1 MGSNLGDRQ
10 AALRQGLRELAARGV
25 EIRRVSSVYET
36 DPVGFLDQGSF
47 LNLAVE
53 VSWQGTL
60 DELLEHCLAAEQAL
74 GRLRYLKDGP
84 RSLDIDILLAGG
96 RMVRAGRLEIPH
108 ARMHLRRF
116 VLVPLEEIAAQAIHP
131 IMRLSVQE
139 LLAICPDN
147 SGVRKVGEMSAVEP
161 LDPSGYNPAASRD
174 KEV

>member
-53 VSWQGTL
+53 VSWQ
-60 DELLEHCLAAEQAL
+60 AAEQAL

-84 RSLDIDILLAGG
+84 RTLDIDILLAGG
-96 RMVRAGRLEIPH
+96 RMVRARRLEIPH